1 MKQVFKQASLLMLV
15 LLTFTTAFAQPGN
28 RQQRM
33 EKIKSIK
40 VGFITDRLHLTSD
53 QATKFWPVYNK
64 YEEDLRS
71 VRRSFFQQ
79 YKDQRK
85 NMDEETSKRF
95 IEDHLEY
102 QEEELKIKKKYKNE
116 MLKVIS
122 AQQLAELY
130 QAERDFR
137 KMLVN
142 ELKER
147 RMNHQRKPQH

>member
-1 MKQVFKQASLLMLV
+1 MKQVLKQVTLLMLM
-15 LLTFTTAFAQPGN
+15 LLTFTAGFAQSGK
-28 RQQRM
+28 QQRM

-40 VGFITDRLHLTSD
+40 VGFITDRLQLTPD

-64 YEEDLRS
+64 YEDELRS

-79 YKDQRK
+79 YKDQKK
-85 NMDEETSKRF
+85 NMDEETSRRF
-95 IEDHLEY
+95 IEDNLEY

-142 ELKER
+142 ELRER
-147 RMNHQRKPQH
+147 RMGHQRKPQH